1 MRAARMYG
9 YKQPLKLEE
18 IPVPD
23 IIALAETEGIKDS
36 LTEVRFDDV
45 NDHID
50 ALAPGDFVGR
60 AVIVYD

>member
-1 MRAARMYG
+1 MYG

-23 IIALAETEGIKDS
+23 IIALAETGRIKDS

-45 NDHID
+45 N
-50 ALAPGDFVGR
+50 ATTSTPSR
-60 AVIVYD
+60 AATSSAER